1 MLKCQT
7 RAVSKADYAI
17 VALFMCLAT
26 GFAVAAIIQHR
37 WSQETRRLAALGRYN
52 ARPEEVIGKA
62 PHLRGPSQAPYV
74 LVEFGD
80 YECGP
85 CRAMEP
91 RVKALLKKHEPNVAL
106 VFRDLPLTTI
116 HPWAMHAATLANRAA
131 TAADYWAIHDLL
143 YSAKIDASS
152 LRRATEALA
161 QCTTEP
167 LDGQAAMSRVNES
180 IRIAKRLGIGGT
192 PTFALV
198 CPGAIVRRVQRLEDV
213 EELLNAA
220 ARACAANDTVGHR

>member
-7 RAVSKADYAI
+7 GAVSKADYAI
-17 VALFMCLAT
+17 VALFLCLAT
-26 GFAVAAIIQHR
+26 GFSAAAIIQHR
-37 WSQETRRLAALGRYN
+37 GSQETRRLAALGRYN

-62 PHLRGPSQAPYV
+62 SHVRGPSDAPYV

-91 RVKALLKKHEPNVAL
+91 RVKALLKKHERNLAL

-116 HPWAMHAATLANRAA
+116 HPRAMHAATLANRAA

-143 YSAKIDASS
+143 YSAKIDSSS

-161 QCTTEP
+161 QCTTQP
-167 LDGQAAMSRVNES
+167 LGEQTAMSRVHES
-180 IRIAKRLGIGGT
+180 IRVATRLGIGGT

-198 CPGAIVRRVQRLEDV
+198 CPGGIVRRVRTLEDV

-220 ARACAANDTVGHR
+220 ARACAANDAVGRR

>member
-1 MLKCQT
+1 M
-7 RAVSKADYAI
+7 
-17 VALFMCLAT
+17 
-26 GFAVAAIIQHR
+26 
-37 WSQETRRLAALGRYN
+37 
-52 ARPEEVIGKA
+52 IGKA
-62 PHLRGPSQAPYV
+62 PHVRGPSRAPYV

-91 RVKALLKKHEPNVAL
+91 RVKALLQKHEGNLAL

-116 HPWAMHAATLANRAA
+116 HSRAMHAAALANRA
-131 TAADYWAIHDLL
+131 TNAADHWAIHDLL

-161 QCTTEP
+161 QCTTQP
-167 LDGQAAMSRVNES
+167 LDEKAAMSRVNES
-180 IRIAKRLGIGGT
+180 IRVAKRLGIGGT

-198 CPGAIVRRVQRLEDV
+198 CPGGIVSRVQRLEEV

-220 ARACAANDTVGHR
+220 ARACAANDREAHR